1 MPFAHEEGHPV
12 TGANRDHKAIVFT
25 LVGVFLS
32 SFDIGNDVVGRG
44 FPSLF
49 SCLNDLRRWTTAFI
63 WIFIVNQVPYHID
76 TWVVLSFHVLVSHQ
90 TVSPA
95 SL

>member
-12 TGANRDHKAIVFT
+12 TGTNRDHKAIVFT

-90 TVSPA
+90 TVSTA

>member
-12 TGANRDHKAIVFT
+12 TGTNRDHKAIVFT
-25 LVGVFLS
+25 LVGVFFS
-32 SFDIGNDVVGRG
+32 SFDIGNDIVGCG
-44 FPSLF
+44 FPCLF
-49 SCLNDLRRWTTAFI
+49 SCLNDLWRRTTAFI

-90 TVSPA
+90 TVSPT

>member
-32 SFDIGNDVVGRG
+32 SFDIGNDVVGRS

-49 SCLNDLRRWTTAFI
+49 SCLNDLWSWTTAFI

-76 TWVVLSFHVLVSHQ
+76 TWVVLSFHVLVSYQ
-90 TVSPA
+90 TVSPT